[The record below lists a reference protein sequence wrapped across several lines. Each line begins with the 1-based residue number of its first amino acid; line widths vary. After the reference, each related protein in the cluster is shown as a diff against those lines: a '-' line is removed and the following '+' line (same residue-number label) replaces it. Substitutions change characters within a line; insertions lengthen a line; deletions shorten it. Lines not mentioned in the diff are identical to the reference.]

1 MRRPRVVITG
11 ATRGLGLQMA
21 RVFLPGPTFNPA
33 CLRFWTRTTSQ
44 IVTIER
50 LIAAFVPERH
60 ALFLEPANL

>member
-1 MRRPRVVITG
+1 MRRPRVVTTG
-11 ATRGLGLQMA
+11 STLH
-21 RVFLPGPTFNPA
+21 PA

-44 IVTIER
+44 TATIER